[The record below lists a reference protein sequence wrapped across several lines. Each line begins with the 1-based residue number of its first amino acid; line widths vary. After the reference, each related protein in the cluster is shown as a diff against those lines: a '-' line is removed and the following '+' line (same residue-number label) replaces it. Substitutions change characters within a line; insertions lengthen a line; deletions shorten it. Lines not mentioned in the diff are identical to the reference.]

1 EPPAAVAGAVRR
13 APVRPAPNLL
23 VAGVAGLALLSACSD
38 SAAGPPA
45 GAAVTEASTGRL
57 EAVVDAPVPLD
68 VHVHLIGPQL
78 LADWKSL
85 GVPFSK
91 PDVVYLSAASWL
103 GPAEPGFAGQPPAA
117 RRAILVPMAHLYGR
131 SEFREA
137 VDLTLEEERARVAT
151 ENDHVA
157 AEAARFPGRA
167 VALCSVAALRP
178 FAEAEIERCRREL
191 GTAGL
196 KLHLAASEVDL
207 ADAGQLAAIERIV
220 AGVAGRGELLLLH
233 LDPQRRGL
241 ETADVERFLRQ
252 VLGPHPDLTV
262 IVAHLGGSGGY
273 GAWTRGVFRTVLD
286 WLAERRAAGEARP
299 GVRFDVSAVV
309 LERESEGVP
318 ATTAEEAAQLAAD
331 LRRAGFERLLLGSD
345 APVFDPR
352 RTVELLRDRVGL
364 TQEEIDRLLANE
376 VPGLF
381 DDGVERLAADQGGD

>member
-1 EPPAAVAGAVRR
+1 MSGTRRRSPVARLVAALSLALFAACADGGPAAET
-13 APVRPAPNLL
+13 
-23 VAGVAGLALLSACSD
+23 
-38 SAAGPPA
+38 A
-45 GAAVTEASTGRL
+45 GAAPEASTGRL
-57 EAVVDAPVPLD
+57 EAALDGPVPLD

-103 GPAEPGFAGQPPAA
+103 GPADPRIAGQPPAA

-131 SEFREA
+131 AGFRES
-137 VDLTLEEERARVAT
+137 VDLTLEEERARVAA

-178 FAEAEIERCRREL
+178 YAEAEIERCRREL

-207 ADAGQLAAIERIV
+207 GSAEQLATVEQIV
-220 AGVAGRGELLLLH
+220 AGVERRGELLLLH

-241 ETADVERFLRQ
+241 ETADVERFLRE
-252 VLGPHPDLTV
+252 VLGPHPDLDV

-273 GAWTRGVFRTVLD
+273 GAWTRSVFRTVLD
-286 WLAERRAAGEARP
+286 WLDTRRAAGEARS

-318 ATTAEEAAQLAAD
+318 ATTAEETRELAAD

-364 TQEEIDRLLANE
+364 TQEELDRLLGNGI
-376 VPGLF
+376 PGLF
-381 DDGVERLAADQGGD
+381 GL